1 VSAPA
6 VVRQPPT
13 EGAATRR
20 TRRRWWAIP
29 ITAVVL
35 VGGAYAGLSDAPP
48 RTVGLAA
55 AAALAANLL
64 YVLLLRVPAF
74 RRPSLPVSA
83 ALDLILITLVVA
95 FTGHG
100 GVALLY
106 LLAIA
111 PYVFDWS
118 GRAAPWMPPAAGI
131 LWALGWYAHA
141 RWYLPPQG
149 IATVLDLP
157 AAVYVDAV
165 LLWLAAW
172 VLFRG
177 PARLVAR
184 LRGMRATMEEA
195 AQGDLAVRAPGVAAD
210 ELGVLERSFNGM
222 MDAVGS
228 TIGAVQ
234 READEVAAYSETLS
248 RASADLQRTGSEA
261 GDSAARLAARLREQR
276 DVTTRGDDARRTSRD
291 AAALRERADTM
302 GARADALQHAA
313 DESRERIGRAGATL
327 VGVGDEVRRSAAAV
341 SALAPV
347 SDRVG
352 ALALTLAKLAR
363 QTNLLALN
371 AAIEAARAGE
381 HGQGFAVVALEVRK
395 LAEESAHTA
404 RDVGAAI
411 GDVRDG
417 VTAAVE
423 AIRAGETRVRDA
435 GGIAR
440 EADDALRDVLG
451 GITTLSAL
459 VGEMAETSQQQADA
473 AAELL
478 DALGRADELAAGAA
492 QSAAETAGAVT
503 GQQAALED
511 LAETSR
517 QLADVAGRLRGSIA
531 AFSVLGRRHDTA
543 EYAAVRD
550 R

>member
-1 VSAPA
+1 
-6 VVRQPPT
+6 VRQPPT

-29 ITAVVL
+29 IAALCL
-35 VGGAYAGLSDAPP
+35 VGGALTGLSDAPP
-48 RTVGLAA
+48 RTVVLAA
-55 AAALAANLL
+55 GAALAANAAYL
-64 YVLLLRVPAF
+64 LLLRVPVF

-83 ALDLILITLVVA
+83 ALDLALVTVLVA

-100 GVALLY
+100 GIALLY

-131 LWALGWYAHA
+131 LWTVGWFLHA
-141 RWYLPPQG
+141 RWFLPPQG
-149 IATVLDLP
+149 IVTVLDLP
-157 AAVYVDAV
+157 AAVYLDAV

-177 PARLVAR
+177 PARLVSR
-184 LRGMRATMEEA
+184 LRAMRVTMEEA

-210 ELGVLERSFNGM
+210 ELGVLERSFNRVLES
-222 MDAVGS
+222 VGA
-228 TIGAVQ
+228 TIAAVQ
-234 READEVAAYSETLS
+234 READEVAAYAESFG
-248 RASADLQRTGSEA
+248 RAATDLQRSGADA
-261 GDSAARLAARLREQR
+261 GERATRLATQLHEQH
-276 DVTTRGDDARRTSRD
+276 DVATRGEDARRTSRD
-291 AAALRERADTM
+291 AAALRERA
-302 GARADALQHAA
+302 GAMAERAVELRRAA
-313 DESRERIGRAGATL
+313 DESRERIGRAGSTL
-327 VGVGDEVRRSAAAV
+327 VGVGDEVRRSAGAV

-347 SDRVG
+347 SARAG
-352 ALALTLAKLAR
+352 ELAVTLAKLAR

-395 LAEESAHTA
+395 LAEESARTA

-417 VTAAVE
+417 VAAAVE
-423 AIRAGETRVRDA
+423 AIRAGEARARDA

-440 EADDALRDVLG
+440 EADDALRGMLE
-451 GITTLSAL
+451 GIGTLSAL
-459 VGEMAETSQQQADA
+459 VGELAASSEHQAAA

-478 DALGRADELAAGAA
+478 DALGRADALAAGAA
-492 QSAAETAGAVT
+492 TSAVEAASVVT
-503 GQQAALED
+503 GQGAALRQ
-511 LAETSR
+511 LADTAR

-531 AFSVLGRRHDTA
+531 AYSVLGRRHDTA
-543 EYAAVRD
+543 EYAAVRE